1 MAITHPV
8 ASALEPKPKAIAAKI
23 ELFPVPF
30 SPPMKLISAHDA
42 PVSLVDGRPSLSWQA
57 RGCSKCARGTRTSS
71 MDVGATEKSGVT
83 DSRSGAITPTF
94 DEIRG
99 KIVVAHKV

>member
-1 MAITHPV
+1 V
-8 ASALEPKPKAIAAKI
+8 ASTPEPKPKAIAAKI
-23 ELFPVPF
+23 EPFPVPF

-57 RGCSKCARGTRTSS
+57 RGCGECARGKRTSS
-71 MDVGATEKSGVT
+71 IKVGATKQARCHRQQIGR
-83 DSRSGAITPTF
+83 DTPTF

-99 KIVVAHKV
+99 KIVVAHNV